1 MNFQTVSQENTTLP
15 TKANIRKLHETVASL
30 NFSKLRYKYTQTDEK
45 EMSEQEWDIA
55 EREYRRFLS
64 LKCWYP
70 EQSLVPSKAIDKIWH
85 AHILDTRA
93 YREDCNKMFGC
104 FMDHYPYFGI
114 FGEEDYQ
121 MLVQAFSVTKELY
134 EKHFENWPSPDPVEA
149 ARCQDH
155 ACHVPSTCA
164 CRSPGACK

>member
-1 MNFQTVSQENTTLP
+1 MNKQILEQISITPP
-15 TKANIRKLHETVASL
+15 TKVIEQLHKAVEAL
-30 NFSKLRYKYTQTDEK
+30 DFSKLRYKHTQSDEK
-45 EMSEQEWDIA
+45 EMTEQDWNKA

-70 EQSLVPSKAIDKIWH
+70 KESLVPSKEIDKIWH

-93 YREDCNKMFGC
+93 YRDDCLQLFGH

-114 FGEEDYQ
+114 FGDEDYQ
-121 MLVQAFSVTKELY
+121 MLVEAFSKTKELY
-134 EKHFENWPSPDPVEA
+134 EQHFGSWPYPDPIDA
-149 ARCQDH
+149 ARCEDH

-164 CRSPGACK
+164 CRVPGACK